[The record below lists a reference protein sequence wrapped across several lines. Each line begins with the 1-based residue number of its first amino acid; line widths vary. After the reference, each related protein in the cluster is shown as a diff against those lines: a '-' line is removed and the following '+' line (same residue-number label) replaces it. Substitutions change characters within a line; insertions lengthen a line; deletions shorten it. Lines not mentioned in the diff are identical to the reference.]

1 MILITIKD
9 DDKNKEKDSVFED
22 ETELNVSITEEILDE
37 KDVEPER
44 SDNKEDDLALIIT
57 EDKMDV
63 SSQDGEDDESQ
74 NEKDEDPTAAMDLIT
89 NPEYTRSKE
98 KEENPYKL
106 DWVEEVEGAEE
117 EQKKVY

>member
-1 MILITIKD
+1 MILITIKE

-44 SDNKEDDLALIIT
+44 SDNNIT

-89 NPEYTRSKE
+89 NPEYIRSKE